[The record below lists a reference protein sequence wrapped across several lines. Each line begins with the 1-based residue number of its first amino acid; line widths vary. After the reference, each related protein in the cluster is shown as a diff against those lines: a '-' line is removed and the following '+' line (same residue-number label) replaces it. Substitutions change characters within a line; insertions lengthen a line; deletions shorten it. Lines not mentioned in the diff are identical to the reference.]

1 MYVDSSRPL
10 PIPEEKKDYLGSVLD
25 ALLGVHYSRIEA
37 IGDEVEF
44 KEKITV
50 NTALA
55 NQKLDQ
61 YALDIDNAL
70 KAHADKRGAQ
80 HGETKVT
87 VGLGNKDNWR
97 FATPAEHVAGQ
108 IKTAYANPAGL
119 KQMVEA
125 RLTIDPKKYIYAR
138 VIPLASGGQ
147 LGSVNQWPFS
157 WEEGEV
163 VQSPTDPMNFYGETA
178 WQFRTDSGVYVFPA
192 MNGSDVLTQAVA
204 DPGRSKRAALAWG
217 GTNVRVY
224 NRNLDLRRSRP
235 SYLRAESN
243 NEPNNE
249 LLKASSHLFD
259 RHTAYYA
266 DTNLVGARGF
276 NRYRLP
282 FDVLSNGDKWK
293 NNWSGI
299 LEVRENFL
307 YNIVSKLVYDNVGGY
322 GQDVYL
328 TIELYPYTFTQD
340 GIDVK
345 NGSGRAA
352 ETTAQIQDTYGTVT
366 YTLPG
371 GNKVR
376 SWTRSGKPTA
386 LCIKLR
392 DIVTYTDAQL
402 PDVVAAINAELSKR
416 ILFTWRNRLK
426 GDFALRIPVGFY
438 SKDKKYYTNYY
449 VDLALQVTEN
459 TTTKSVAVNVL
470 TLRDL
475 TANVQTLNANLQVGT
490 TGRFVQYP
498 ASVAGD
504 VMHPLVMN
512 GTFDSLG
519 GHVKVYTFYNR
530 QYVGYYQHNVDS
542 ALTWINNGDS
552 VKPALTKY
560 QYAQMSTMN
569 QDGFYGD
576 HLRHI
581 PLGVTDAYTD
591 YLVHSRDWRH
601 NYRWAIARIDTDE
614 TAQLL
619 TPTGHHR
626 GPWRDKITWIEPKDN
641 LVPSFVISNS
651 ELSAGFDNTCL
662 VFNTQNAYTGYARYG
677 YDSSNPD
684 EPLTWLDPVT
694 LDLPIQTWLAQN
706 GGAWVK
712 NHKQVFYYRGTL
724 YWFSQTLDQ
733 AEVKADG
740 TDCYYGIIKNAYIDV
755 QGNTRTMKINGDITA
770 NATINPLK
778 VNTKA
783 SLAVDSRNIV
793 GWDAFNSTDIYI
805 MLMERTGN
813 VSRYQ
818 VMVNLAPFNN
828 FYFEFETTINTTT
841 GDTTFLPNTKAVD
854 PVFPYAAG
862 LGFSVD
868 YNKVTGYGTKTPHQF
883 HVNFQTPVMLK
894 KSMWSFRKTPGNYGL
909 FSQSIGTVIA
919 QGGILNAIKGV
930 PIYPVGSIVTVG
942 GSNIVTKSPVNAAY
956 DYFEGDDELFVKQ
969 GGVSQGSG
977 TVQNS
982 NGLILYGRKHSPGA
996 FETEP
1001 NSGVVPCGFLKN
1013 NLFYHYDPDGWR
1025 TDLLP
1030 IIDNKRMSF
1039 YGYGSSF
1046 PAFLGIAGSGTPIN
1060 RFFLSDKP
1068 TILSWNTA
1076 LGRDIPVGSGSN
1088 IKVTINNV
1096 AQTYAGGGT
1105 FTIPATYTGTVDVY
1119 ITGMTRVKWAVGLT
1133 NLKQIGNTVTALDFS
1148 NSTSFTVSAALP
1160 KRITTLKGLFKGAT
1174 GATYSGLDL
1183 WDTSNVVD
1191 MSELCMNTTQFNHD
1205 LSKWNV
1211 GNVVTFENAFANAQK
1226 FNSAITGWNTAKVKS
1241 MKNMFLNAVAFNQA
1255 IGNWNTARVTDFSY
1269 MFKGAVLFNGNIGN
1283 WNTSSGSD
1291 FTSMFEGASVFNID
1305 IGRWDMGGA
1314 IRLTAMFKNAIA
1326 FNGSIIN
1333 WNVSNAV
1340 YMDEMFYNA
1349 TAFNRAI
1356 GMWDTGRVTT
1366 MYQMFMNT
1374 TNFGINGTASLTG
1387 WNVSNVIDA
1396 TRMFKS
1402 SKFNSTI
1409 GMWKFGQ
1416 DAILTEMFA
1425 SNTVFNQDIS
1435 SWDVSNVKA
1444 MDYMFNAA
1452 TAFATSIT
1460 GWHLDSCTTFAYMFA
1475 NSNFSGSVAGW
1486 VFSTTVDISMI
1497 GMFSS
1502 CPFFAGTGVED
1513 WNTGRVITFQGM
1525 FNGATIFN
1533 GDVSGWDVGHCSAFR
1548 NMFRKTNLFNCDLS
1562 GWDMSL
1568 AVDISDMFREAAAFN
1583 GDVTTWNT
1591 SNIQLMNG
1599 TFVSAVKFNQDIS
1612 NWDTSKVINFTAMF
1626 QMTIFNQD
1634 ISGWD
1639 TSSATTMEGMF
1650 SSATQFNQDLSSWI
1664 VSKVTN
1670 HVNFD
1675 TGATAW
1681 VLPRPAFPS

>member
-1 MYVDSSRPL
+1 MYVDSSKPL
-10 PIPEEKKDYLGSVLD
+10 PIPSEKKDYLGTVLD
-25 ALLGVHYSRIEA
+25 ALLNVHYSRIEA

-44 KEKITV
+44 KQKV
-50 NTALA
+50 DSHTALA
-55 NQKLDQ
+55 TQKLNQ
-61 YALDIDNAL
+61 FAVDIDNAL

-97 FATPAEHVAGQ
+97 FATPAEHVTGQ

-119 KQMVEA
+119 KQMVES
-125 RLTIDPKKYIYAR
+125 RLTIDPKKYIR
-138 VIPLASGGQ
+138 SRIIPLASGGL
-147 LGSVNQWPFS
+147 LGSITQWPFS

-163 VQSPTDPMNFYGETA
+163 IQSPSDPMNFYGNTP
-178 WQFRTDSGVYVFPA
+178 WQFRTDSGLYIFPS

-204 DPGRSKRAALAWG
+204 DPGRSKRVALPWG

-235 SYLRAESN
+235 SFLRAESN
-243 NEPNNE
+243 NEPNGE

-266 DTNLVGARGF
+266 DTNMIGARGF

-282 FDVLSNGDKWK
+282 FDTLSNADKWK

-307 YNIVSKLVYDNVGGY
+307 YNIVSNLVYDNVGGL
-322 GQDVYL
+322 GQDIYL
-328 TIELYPYTFTQD
+328 TIELYPYTFVQD

-345 NGSGRAA
+345 NGPGRAA
-352 ETTAQIQDTYGTVT
+352 ETTAQIQDAYGTVT
-366 YTLPG
+366 YTVPA

-376 SWTRSGKPTA
+376 TWTRAGKPTA

-392 DIVTYTDAQL
+392 DIVSYTDAQL
-402 PDVVAAINAELSKR
+402 ADMVAAINASLSKQ
-416 ILFTWRNRLK
+416 IAFTWRNRLK
-426 GDFALRIPVGFY
+426 GDFAVRIPIGFY

-449 VDLALQVTEN
+449 VDLAMQVTEN
-459 TTTKSVAVNVL
+459 TTTKSVGVNV
-470 TLRDL
+470 TALRDL
-475 TANVQTLNANLQVGT
+475 TSNIQSLNANLQVNSA
-490 TGRFVQYP
+490 GRFVQAP

-512 GTFDSLG
+512 GVFDSLG
-519 GHVKVYTFYNR
+519 GHVKTYTFYNR
-530 QYVGYYQHNVDS
+530 QYVGYYQHAVDS
-542 ALTWINNGDS
+542 VLTWINKGDA

-560 QYAQMSTMN
+560 QYGQMSTLN
-569 QDGFYGD
+569 HDGFYGD

-581 PLGVTDAYTD
+581 PLGVTNDGMTE
-591 YLVHSRDWRH
+591 YLVHSRDWRN
-601 NYRWAIARIDTDE
+601 NYRWAITKIQTDE
-614 TAQLL
+614 SPQLL

-626 GPWRDKITWIEPKDN
+626 GPWRDTVTWVEPVGN
-641 LVPSFVISNS
+641 QVPSFVISNS
-651 ELSAGFDNTCL
+651 EQAAGFENTCL
-662 VFNTQNAYTGYARYG
+662 VFNTQNNFTGYARYG
-677 YDSSNPD
+677 YDASNTLN
-684 EPLTWLDPVT
+684 PLTWLDQVS
-694 LDLPIQTWLAQN
+694 LDAPIQTWIAQN

-712 NHKQVFYYRGTL
+712 NHKQLFYFRGLL
-724 YWFSQTLDQ
+724 YWFSQTLDPN
-733 AEVKADG
+733 EVKADG

-755 QGNTRTMKINGDITA
+755 QGNTRTLKINGDITA

-778 VNTKA
+778 VNTKE

-793 GWDAFNSTDIYI
+793 GWDAFNNTDVYI
-805 MLMERTGN
+805 MLMERSGN
-813 VSRYQ
+813 TSRYQ

-841 GDTTFLPNTKAVD
+841 DSVTFLPNSKAVD
-854 PVFPYAAG
+854 PVFPYNSG
-862 LGFSVD
+862 IGFAVD
-868 YNKVTGYGTKTPHQF
+868 YNKVSGFGTKTPHQF

-919 QGGILNAIKGV
+919 QGGIMNAVKGV

-942 GSNIVTKSPVNAAY
+942 GANIVAKAPVSAAY
-956 DYFEGDDELFVKQ
+956 DYFEGDDELFVRMGGNTQ
-969 GGVSQGSG
+969 GAGS
-977 TVQNS
+977 VKNS
-982 NGLILYGRKHSPGA
+982 NTMVLYGRKHSPGNY
-996 FETEP
+996 ETEP
-1001 NSGVVPCGFLKN
+1001 NSGAVPCGFLKN

-1030 IIDNKRMSF
+1030 IIDNKRMNF

-1046 PAFLGIAGSGTPIN
+1046 PAFLGVAGSLTPIN

-1068 TILSWNTA
+1068 TVMSWNTA
-1076 LGRDIPVGSGSN
+1076 VGRAIPVGSGTN
-1088 IKVTINNV
+1088 IKITINNV
-1096 AQTYAGGGT
+1096 AQSYGGGGT

-1119 ITGMTRVKWAVGLT
+1119 ITGMTRVKWAAGLT
-1133 NLKQIGNTVTALDFS
+1133 NLKQIGNTVTSLDFS
-1148 NSTSFTVSAALP
+1148 GSTSFSISAALP
-1160 KRITTLKGLFKGAT
+1160 KRVTTLKALFKGAT
-1174 GATYSGLDL
+1174 GATYAGLDT

-1211 GNVVTFENAFANAQK
+1211 SNVVTFENAFANAQK
-1226 FNSAITGWNTAKVKS
+1226 FNSAITAWNTGKVRS
-1241 MKNMFLNAVAFNQA
+1241 MKNMFLNAVVFNQA
-1255 IGNWNTARVTDFSY
+1255 IGNWNTIRVTDFSS

-1283 WNTSSGSD
+1283 WATSSGSD
-1291 FTSMFEGASVFNID
+1291 FSSMFEGAIAFNID
-1305 IGRWDMGGA
+1305 IGRWDLGSA
-1314 IRLTAMFKNAIA
+1314 LRLTAMFKNATA
-1326 FNGSIIN
+1326 FNGSVIN
-1333 WNVSNAV
+1333 WNVSSVV

-1356 GMWDTGRVTT
+1356 GMWNTGRVTT

-1374 TNFGINGTASLTG
+1374 PAFGANGTASLSG
-1387 WNVSNVIDA
+1387 WDVSNVVDA

-1402 SKFNSTI
+1402 SKFNSSI
-1409 GMWKFGQ
+1409 SNWKFGQ

-1444 MDYMFNAA
+1444 MDNMFNAA
-1452 TAFATSIT
+1452 TAFATSIV

-1475 NSNFSGSVAGW
+1475 NSNFNGSVAGW
-1486 VFSTTVDISMI
+1486 VLSTTVSISMV
-1497 GMFSS
+1497 GMFSA
-1502 CPFFAGTGVED
+1502 CPFFAGAGVED
-1513 WNTGRVITFQGM
+1513 WNVEKVYAFTGM

-1533 GDVSGWDVGHCSAFR
+1533 GDVSGWDVGFCTTFR
-1548 NMFRKTNLFNCDLS
+1548 NMFRQTDLFNCDLS
-1562 GWDMSL
+1562 AWDMSL
-1568 AVDISDMFREAAAFN
+1568 AIDISDMFREAKSFN
-1583 GDVTTWNT
+1583 GDVTTWDT
-1591 SNIQLMNG
+1591 SSVQLMNG
-1599 TFVSAVKFNQDIS
+1599 LFVSAVVFDQDIS
-1612 NWDTSKVINFTAMF
+1612 AWDVSKVTNFTATF
-1626 QMTIFNQD
+1626 QMGIFNQD

-1650 SSATQFNQDLSSWI
+1650 MGAAKFNQDLSDWK
-1664 VSKVTN
+1664 VAKVTN
-1670 HVNFD
+1670 HSNFD
-1675 TGATAW
+1675 KDATEW
-1681 VLPRPAFPS
+1681 VLPRPAFA